1 MPIKITMP
9 ALSPTM
15 TEGTLAKWVKNEG
28 DDISPGDV
36 IAEIETD
43 KATMEVE
50 AVEEGKLAK
59 IIISAG
65 TENVPVNEMI
75 AVMLEEDEDDS
86 ALQDFLNQSTNDDAP
101 SKEPKA
107 EDAEKG
113 HGRTKQAPEASSS
126 QNNNSQNQSS
136 NNSSRIVAS
145 PLAKR
150 IASQNNVNLSQVNG
164 SGPQGRVVKADVE
177 KAMTSGS
184 AHRST
189 TSSAP
194 MAQGADAR
202 ALADAYGMEYE
213 TVKNSGMRKIIA
225 KRLLESKQTVPHFYL
240 TVECQLDGL
249 LDARKSINAEADG
262 EYKLSVNDFVIKA
275 VAEALQ
281 KYPAANV
288 AWTEDAI
295 LQFKHSDVSIA
306 VATESGLITPIIKK
320 AEEKSLRE
328 ISTEMKELAGK
339 ARDGKLK
346 PEEFQGGTFSISN
359 LGMFGVDEFSAIIN
373 PPQSCILAVGAGKEK
388 PYAKNG
394 AVAIGTFM
402 NVTLSTD
409 HRSVDGA
416 VGAEFLKV
424 FKRLIENPILMMT

>member
-15 TEGTLAKWVKNEG
+15 TEGTLAKWVKSEG
-28 DDISPGDV
+28 DAVAPGDV

-50 AVEEGKLAK
+50 AVEEGVLAK
-59 IIISAG
+59 IVIPAG

-75 AVMLEEDEDDS
+75 AVLLEEDEDAS
-86 ALQDFLNQSTNDDAP
+86 ALDGFLKQGANDGAPKQDMKDKP
-101 SKEPKA
+101 A
-107 EDAEKG
+107 ETAVNK
-113 HGRTKQAPEASSS
+113 ASSS
-126 QNNNSQNQSS
+126 SSPMPQNASFS
-136 NNSSRIVAS
+136 NGRIVAS

-150 IASQNNVNLSQVNG
+150 IANQNNVNLSQVSG
-164 SGPQGRVVKADVE
+164 SGPNGRVVKADVE
-177 KAMTSGS
+177 KAMKSGTSL
-184 AHRST
+184 
-189 TSSAP
+189 SSSSP
-194 MAQGADAR
+194 SMASGVDAR

-213 TVKNSGMRKIIA
+213 PLKNTGMRKVIA

-240 TVECQLDGL
+240 SVECQLDNL
-249 LDARKSINAEADG
+249 LQARASVNGEAG
-262 EYKLSVNDFVIKA
+262 GAYKLSVNDFVIKA

-320 AEEKSLRE
+320 AETKSLRE

-339 ARDGKLK
+339 AREGKLK

-359 LGMFGVDEFSAIIN
+359 LGMFGIDTFSAIIN

-388 PYAKNG
+388 PYVKNG

-402 NVTLSTD
+402 TVTLSTD

-416 VGAEFLKV
+416 VGAEFLQV
-424 FKRLIENPILMMT
+424 FKRLIENPILMVA